1 MFRKWNSKRVRY
13 EPREKFTF
21 SKRTKIYRKHTC
33 TSATSDVLGEDDLQS
48 IFKYFTMAT
57 GSVIRGKQA
66 KLLAAL
72 GIEMIQIKGTLDCC
86 QGDEQAVGLKSN
98 LNTP

>member
-1 MFRKWNSKRVRY
+1 MNLEVGDGRNLLLVN
-13 EPREKFTF
+13 
-21 SKRTKIYRKHTC
+21 KRTHTNTH
-33 TSATSDVLGEDDLQS
+33 TSATFDALGEDDLQS

-57 GSVIRGKQA
+57 GSMIREKQA

-72 GIEMIQIKGTLDCC
+72 GIEMIQIKGTMDGC